1 MKIFGLII
9 ALTLKIEIMKVT
21 IFEPCPANWEKM
33 QIKLDVRHC
42 VQCDKSVVDFTKK
55 SRAEIITYLIEN
67 PNGSVCG
74 RMNQQQF
81 DIKEEDLPELI
92 SILSQPRFRANAF
105 LILAVVCSSLFYSCE
120 SPSTNNKT
128 IEKPK
133 IENQKIESQKSNPIE
148 NISSN
153 DSVKK
158 TKKQHIIPP
167 VELMGEVSILPEPPP
182 AIAGGITYEPLPEIE
197 VVTNPEEVLSYAEVM
212 PEFPGGMPE
221 MVKYLLENMIY
232 PEEMKENG
240 IEGRIFVQFV
250 VTKTGSIQDITIARG
265 IDGLNREAIRLVK
278 QMPNWKPGINNGKVV
293 NVKMVIPIR
302 FSLE

>member
-1 MKIFGLII
+1 
-9 ALTLKIEIMKVT
+9 MKVS

-33 QIKLDVRHC
+33 QIKLNARHC
-42 VQCDKSVVDFTKK
+42 DQCDKSVVDFTKK

-120 SPSTNNKT
+120 TATTGKKT

-133 IENQKIESQKSNPIE
+133 IENQKIESQKSNPVE
-148 NISSN
+148 KISSN

-158 TKKQHIIPP
+158 TKKQRIIPP
-167 VELMGEVSILPEPPP
+167 VELMGEVSILPDPPP
-182 AIAGGITYEPLPEIE
+182 AIAGGITYDPLPEIE

-221 MVKYLLENMIY
+221 MIKFLKENMNY
-232 PEEMKENG
+232 PAEMKENG

-250 VTKTGSIQDITIARG
+250 VTKTGSIQDVTIARG

-278 QMPNWKPGINNGKVV
+278 QMPNWKPGTNYGKQV
-293 NVKMVIPIR
+293 NVKMVVPIL

>member
-1 MKIFGLII
+1 
-9 ALTLKIEIMKVT
+9 MKVA

-42 VQCDKSVVDFTKK
+42 DQCDKSVIDFTKK

-120 SPSTNNKT
+120 TASTGKKT
-128 IEKPK
+128 IGKMK
-133 IENQKIESQKSNPIE
+133 IEKQTINPIE
-148 NISSN
+148 KQKNNPIDNSSID

-158 TKKQHIIPP
+158 TKKQHIIPQ

-232 PEEMKENG
+232 PEDMKENG

-250 VTKTGSIQDITIARG
+250 VTKTGSVEDITIARG

-278 QMPNWKPGINNGKVV
+278 QMPNWSPGKNNGKEV

-302 FSLE
+302 FSLQ

>member
-1 MKIFGLII
+1 
-9 ALTLKIEIMKVT
+9 MKVA

-33 QIKLDVRHC
+33 QIKLNERHC

-120 SPSTNNKT
+120 TASTGKKT
-128 IEKPK
+128 IGKMKIEKQTINPIEKPK
-133 IENQKIESQKSNPIE
+133 INPID
-148 NISSN
+148 NTSID
-153 DSVKK
+153 DSLKK
-158 TKKQHIIPP
+158 RKKQHIIPQ

-197 VVTNPEEVLSYAEVM
+197 VVTNPEEILSYAEVM

-232 PEEMKENG
+232 PEDMKENG

-250 VTKTGSIQDITIARG
+250 VTKTGSVKDVTIARG

-278 QMPNWKPGINNGKVV
+278 QMPNWSPGKNNGKEV

-302 FSLE
+302 FSLQ

>member
-1 MKIFGLII
+1 
-9 ALTLKIEIMKVT
+9 MKVA

-33 QIKLDVRHC
+33 QIKLNARHC
-42 VQCDKSVVDFTKK
+42 DQCDKSVVDFTKK

-120 SPSTNNKT
+120 TASTGKKT
-128 IEKPK
+128 IGKMK
-133 IENQKIESQKSNPIE
+133 IEKQKIEVQKSNPVDK
-148 NISSN
+148 ISSI

-158 TKKQHIIPP
+158 TKKQHIIPQ

-250 VTKTGSIQDITIARG
+250 VTKTGSVKDVTIARG

-278 QMPNWKPGINNGKVV
+278 QMPNWSPGKNNGKEV

-302 FSLE
+302 FSLQ

>member
-1 MKIFGLII
+1 
-9 ALTLKIEIMKVT
+9 MKVA

-33 QIKLDVRHC
+33 QIKLNARHC

>member
-1 MKIFGLII
+1 
-9 ALTLKIEIMKVT
+9 MKVA

-33 QIKLDVRHC
+33 QIKLNERHC

-120 SPSTNNKT
+120 TASTGKKT
-128 IEKPK
+128 IGKMK
-133 IENQKIESQKSNPIE
+133 IEKQKIEVQKSNPVDK
-148 NISSN
+148 ISSI

-158 TKKQHIIPP
+158 TKKQHIIPQ

-250 VTKTGSIQDITIARG
+250 VTKTGSVKDVTIARG

-278 QMPNWKPGINNGKVV
+278 QMPNWSPGKNNGKEV

-302 FSLE
+302 FSLQ

>member
-1 MKIFGLII
+1 
-9 ALTLKIEIMKVT
+9 MKVA

-33 QIKLDVRHC
+33 QIKLDARHC

-120 SPSTNNKT
+120 TPSTNNKT

-133 IENQKIESQKSNPIE
+133 IENQKIESQKSNPVE
-148 NISSN
+148 KISSN
-153 DSVKK
+153 DSLKK
-158 TKKQHIIPP
+158 TKKQYIIPP

-250 VTKTGSIQDITIARG
+250 VTKTGSVEDITIARG

>member
-1 MKIFGLII
+1 
-9 ALTLKIEIMKVT
+9 MKVS
-21 IFEPCPANWEKM
+21 IFEPCPANWEHM
-33 QIKLDVRHC
+33 QIKLHARHC
-42 VQCDKSVVDFTKK
+42 DHCDKSVIDFTQK

-92 SILSQPRFRANAF
+92 AILSQPRFRANAF

-120 SPSTNNKT
+120 TDSNGVKP

-133 IENQKIESQKSNPIE
+133 IEKQTNNPVAKQQNNSVE
-148 NISSN
+148 NTRSN

-158 TKKQHIIPP
+158 TKKQHFIRP
-167 VELMGEVSILPEPPP
+167 VELMGEVSILPEPEPP
-182 AIAGGITYEPLPEIE
+182 ISGGITYEPLPELE
-197 VVTNPEEVLSYAEVM
+197 VATNPEEVLSYAEVM

-221 MVKYLLENMIY
+221 MIKFLQENMIY

-240 IEGRIFVQFV
+240 IEGRIYVQFV
-250 VTKTGSIQDITIARG
+250 VTKTGSIEEVTIAKG
-265 IDGLNREAIRLVK
+265 INGLNREAIRLVK
-278 QMPNWKPGINNGKVV
+278 QMPNWKPGTNYGKQV
-293 NVKMVIPIR
+293 NVKMVIPIL
-302 FSLE
+302 FSLK

>member
-1 MKIFGLII
+1 
-9 ALTLKIEIMKVT
+9 MKVT

-33 QIKLDVRHC
+33 QIKLNARHC
-42 VQCDKSVVDFTKK
+42 DQCDKSVVDFTKK

-120 SPSTNNKT
+120 TDSKDVKT
-128 IEKPK
+128 IGKLK
-133 IENQKIESQKSNPIE
+133 IENQKIEAQKSNPVE
-148 NISSN
+148 NTSSN

-158 TKKQHIIPP
+158 TKKQHIIPQ

-221 MVKYLLENMIY
+221 MVKYLLENMNY

-250 VTKTGSIQDITIARG
+250 ITKTGSIQDITIARG
-265 IDGLNREAIRLVK
+265 IEGLNREAIRLVK

>member
-1 MKIFGLII
+1 
-9 ALTLKIEIMKVT
+9 MKVS

-33 QIKLDVRHC
+33 QIKLNARHC
-42 VQCDKSVVDFTKK
+42 DQCDKSVVDFTKK

-120 SPSTNNKT
+120 TDLKDVKT
-128 IEKPK
+128 IVKLK
-133 IENQKIESQKSNPIE
+133 IENQKIEAQKSNPVE
-148 NISSN
+148 KISSN

-158 TKKQHIIPP
+158 TKKQLIIHQG
-167 VELMGEVSILPEPPP
+167 ELMGEVSILPEPPP

-250 VTKTGSIQDITIARG
+250 VTKTGSVKDVTIARG

-278 QMPNWKPGINNGKVV
+278 QMPNWSPGKNNGKEV

-302 FSLE
+302 FSLQ

>member
-1 MKIFGLII
+1 
-9 ALTLKIEIMKVT
+9 MKVA
-21 IFEPCPANWEKM
+21 IFEPCPANWENM
-33 QIKLDVRHC
+33 QIKLHARHC
-42 VQCDKSVVDFTKK
+42 DQCDKSVVDFTKK

-120 SPSTNNKT
+120 TDSKDVKT

-133 IENQKIESQKSNPIE
+133 IEKQTINPGEKQKINLVE
-148 NISSN
+148 NTSSN
-153 DSVKK
+153 DTVKK
-158 TKKQHIIPP
+158 TKKTHIIAP
-167 VELMGEVSILPEPPP
+167 VELMGEVSILPDPPP
-182 AIAGGITYEPLPEIE
+182 AISGGITYDPLPEIE

-212 PEFPGGMPE
+212 PEFPGGMSE
-221 MVKYLLENMIY
+221 MIKFLKENMNY
-232 PEEMKENG
+232 PSEMKENG
-240 IEGRIFVQFV
+240 IEGRIYVQFV
-250 VTKTGSIQDITIARG
+250 VTKTGSIEDVTIARG

-278 QMPNWKPGINNGKVV
+278 QMPNWQPGINYGKQVK
-293 NVKMVIPIR
+293 VKMVIPIL

>member
-1 MKIFGLII
+1 
-9 ALTLKIEIMKVT
+9 MKVA

-42 VQCDKSVVDFTKK
+42 DQCDKSVVDFTKK

-120 SPSTNNKT
+120 TASTGKKT
-128 IEKPK
+128 IGKMKIEKQTINPIEKPK
-133 IENQKIESQKSNPIE
+133 INPID
-148 NISSN
+148 NTSID
-153 DSVKK
+153 DSLKK
-158 TKKQHIIPP
+158 RKKQHIIPQ

-197 VVTNPEEVLSYAEVM
+197 VVTNPEEILSYAEVM

-250 VTKTGSIQDITIARG
+250 VTKTGSVEDITIARG

>member
-1 MKIFGLII
+1 MKTEKF
-9 ALTLKIEIMKVT
+9 KSMKVS
-21 IFEPCPANWEKM
+21 IFEPCPANWENMK
-33 QIKLDVRHC
+33 IKLHARHC
-42 VQCDKSVVDFTKK
+42 DQCDKSVVDFTKK

-105 LILAVVCSSLFYSCE
+105 LILAVVCSSLFFSCE
-120 SPSTNNKT
+120 TDSKGVKT

-133 IENQKIESQKSNPIE
+133 IEKPKINPVEKQKINPIE
-148 NISSN
+148 NTSSN

-158 TKKQHIIPP
+158 IKKQLIIPQ
-167 VELMGEVSILPEPPP
+167 EKLMGEVSILPEPTP
-182 AIAGGITYEPLPEIE
+182 AIAGGITYDPLPEIE

-221 MVKYLLENMIY
+221 MIKYLLENMIY

-250 VTKTGSIQDITIARG
+250 VTKTGSVENVTIARG

-278 QMPNWKPGINNGKVV
+278 QMPNWKPGINNGKEV
-293 NVKMVIPIR
+293 NVKMIIPIR
-302 FSLE
+302 FSLQ

>member
-1 MKIFGLII
+1 
-9 ALTLKIEIMKVT
+9 MKVS
-21 IFEPCPANWEKM
+21 IFEPCPANWENMK
-33 QIKLDVRHC
+33 IKLHARHC
-42 VQCDKSVVDFTKK
+42 DQCDKSVVDFTKK

-81 DIKEEDLPELI
+81 NIKEEDLPELI

-105 LILAVVCSSLFYSCE
+105 LILAVVCSSLFFSCE
-120 SPSTNNKT
+120 TDSKGVKT

-133 IENQKIESQKSNPIE
+133 IEKPKINPVEKQKINPIE
-148 NISSN
+148 NTSSN

-158 TKKQHIIPP
+158 IKKQYIIPP
-167 VELMGEVSILPEPPP
+167 AEIMGEVSILPDPSP
-182 AIAGGITYEPLPEIE
+182 AIAGGITYDPLPEIE

-221 MVKYLLENMIY
+221 MIKYLLENMIY

-250 VTKTGSIQDITIARG
+250 VTKTGSVENVTIARG

-278 QMPNWKPGINNGKVV
+278 QMPNWKPGINNGKQV
-293 NVKMVIPIR
+293 NVKMIIPIR
-302 FSLE
+302 FSLQ

>member
-1 MKIFGLII
+1 
-9 ALTLKIEIMKVT
+9 MKVS

-33 QIKLDVRHC
+33 QIKLNARHC

-120 SPSTNNKT
+120 TATTGKKT

-133 IENQKIESQKSNPIE
+133 IEKQTINPIE
-148 NISSN
+148 KPKINPIDNTSID
-153 DSVKK
+153 DSLKK
-158 TKKQHIIPP
+158 RKKQHIIPQ

-197 VVTNPEEVLSYAEVM
+197 VVTNPEEILSYAEVM

-250 VTKTGSIQDITIARG
+250 VTKTGSVKDVTIARG

-278 QMPNWKPGINNGKVV
+278 QMPNWSPGKNNGKEV

-302 FSLE
+302 FSLQ

>member
-1 MKIFGLII
+1 
-9 ALTLKIEIMKVT
+9 MKVA

-33 QIKLDVRHC
+33 QIKLNERHC
-42 VQCDKSVVDFTKK
+42 DQCDKSVVDFTKK

-120 SPSTNNKT
+120 TASTGKKT
-128 IEKPK
+128 IGKMK
-133 IENQKIESQKSNPIE
+133 IEKQTIESQKYNPIE
-148 NISSN
+148 NLSSN
-153 DSVKK
+153 DSLKK
-158 TKKQHIIPP
+158 RKKQHIIPQ

-250 VTKTGSIQDITIARG
+250 VTKTGSVEDVTIARG

-278 QMPNWKPGINNGKVV
+278 QMPNWSPGKNNGKEV

-302 FSLE
+302 FSLQ

>member
-1 MKIFGLII
+1 MKTEKF
-9 ALTLKIEIMKVT
+9 KSMKVS
-21 IFEPCPANWEKM
+21 IFEPCPANWENM
-33 QIKLDVRHC
+33 QIKLHARHC
-42 VQCDKSVVDFTKK
+42 DQCDKSVVDFTKK

-105 LILAVVCSSLFYSCE
+105 LILVVVCSSLFYSCE
-120 SPSTNNKT
+120 TDSKGVKT

-133 IENQKIESQKSNPIE
+133 IEKQKINPIE
-148 NISSN
+148 NSSSN

-158 TKKQHIIPP
+158 IKKQHIIPP

-182 AIAGGITYEPLPEIE
+182 AIAGGITYDPLPEIE

-250 VTKTGSIQDITIARG
+250 VTKTGSVEDITIARG

-278 QMPNWKPGINNGKVV
+278 QMPNWKPGINNGKQV
-293 NVKMVIPIR
+293 NVKMLIPIR

>member
-1 MKIFGLII
+1 
-9 ALTLKIEIMKVT
+9 MKVA
-21 IFEPCPANWEKM
+21 IFEPCPANWENMK
-33 QIKLDVRHC
+33 IKLHARHC
-42 VQCDKSVVDFTKK
+42 DQCDKSVVDFTKK

-74 RMNQQQF
+74 RINQQQF

-105 LILAVVCSSLFYSCE
+105 LILAVVCSSFFFSCE
-120 SPSTNNKT
+120 TDSKGVKT

-133 IENQKIESQKSNPIE
+133 MEKQKINPIE
-148 NISSN
+148 NTSSN

-158 TKKQHIIPP
+158 TKKQYIIPP

-182 AIAGGITYEPLPEIE
+182 AIAGGITYDPLPEIE

-250 VTKTGSIQDITIARG
+250 VTKTGSVENVTIARG

-278 QMPNWKPGINNGKVV
+278 QMPNWKPGINNGKQV
-293 NVKMVIPIR
+293 NVKMLIPIR

>member
-1 MKIFGLII
+1 
-9 ALTLKIEIMKVT
+9 MKVA
-21 IFEPCPANWEKM
+21 IFEPCPANWENMK
-33 QIKLDVRHC
+33 IKLHARHC
-42 VQCDKSVVDFTKK
+42 DQCDKSVVDFTKK

-105 LILAVVCSSLFYSCE
+105 LILAVVCSSLFFSCE
-120 SPSTNNKT
+120 TDSKGVKT

-133 IENQKIESQKSNPIE
+133 IEKQKINPIE
-148 NISSN
+148 NTSSN

-158 TKKQHIIPP
+158 IKKQLIIPQ
-167 VELMGEVSILPEPPP
+167 EKLMGEVSILPEPPP
-182 AIAGGITYEPLPEIE
+182 AIAGGITYDPLPEIE

-250 VTKTGSIQDITIARG
+250 VTKTGSVENVTIARG

-278 QMPNWKPGINNGKVV
+278 QMPNWKPGINNGKQV
-293 NVKMVIPIR
+293 NVKMLIPIR
-302 FSLE
+302 FSLQ

>member
-1 MKIFGLII
+1 
-9 ALTLKIEIMKVT
+9 MKVA

-120 SPSTNNKT
+120 TASTGKKT
-128 IEKPK
+128 IGKMKIEKQTINPIEKPK
-133 IENQKIESQKSNPIE
+133 INPID
-148 NISSN
+148 NTSID
-153 DSVKK
+153 DSLKK
-158 TKKQHIIPP
+158 RKKQHIIPP

-250 VTKTGSIQDITIARG
+250 VTKTGSVKDVTIARG

-278 QMPNWKPGINNGKVV
+278 QMPNWSPGKNNGKEV

-302 FSLE
+302 FSLQ

>member
-1 MKIFGLII
+1 M
-9 ALTLKIEIMKVT
+9 
-21 IFEPCPANWEKM
+21 
-33 QIKLDVRHC
+33 
-42 VQCDKSVVDFTKK
+42 VDFTKK

-105 LILAVVCSSLFYSCE
+105 LILAVVCSSLFYSCKTD
-120 SPSTNNKT
+120 SKDVKT
-128 IEKPK
+128 IGKLK
-133 IENQKIESQKSNPIE
+133 IENQKIEAQKSNPVE
-148 NISSN
+148 KISSI

-167 VELMGEVSILPEPPP
+167 VELMGEVSILPEPEPP
-182 AIAGGITYEPLPEIE
+182 ITGGITYDPLPEIE
-197 VVTNPEEVLSYAEVM
+197 VVTNPEEDLPFAEVM

-221 MVKYLLENMIY
+221 MIKFLLENMNY

-250 VTKTGSIQDITIARG
+250 VTKTGNVEDVTIARG

-278 QMPNWKPGINNGKVV
+278 QMPNWKPGINNGKEV

>member
-1 MKIFGLII
+1 MNVSI
-9 ALTLKIEIMKVT
+9 V
-21 IFEPCPANWEKM
+21 EPCPANWEHM
-33 QIKLDVRHC
+33 QIKLHARHC
-42 VQCDKSVVDFTKK
+42 DQCDKSVIDFTQK

-92 SILSQPRFRANAF
+92 AILSQPRFRANAF

-120 SPSTNNKT
+120 TDSNGVKP

-133 IENQKIESQKSNPIE
+133 IERQTIDPVEKQKNNSVE
-148 NISSN
+148 NTRSN

-158 TKKQHIIPP
+158 NKKQHFIRP
-167 VELMGEVSILPEPPP
+167 VELTGEVSIIPEPEPP
-182 AIAGGITYEPLPEIE
+182 ISGGITYEPLPELE
-197 VVTNPEEVLSYAEVM
+197 VATNPEEVLSYAEVM

-221 MVKYLLENMIY
+221 MIKFLQENMIY

-240 IEGRIFVQFV
+240 IEGRIYVQFV
-250 VTKTGSIQDITIARG
+250 VTKTGSIEEVTIAKG
-265 IDGLNREAIRLVK
+265 INGLNREAIRLVK
-278 QMPNWKPGINNGKVV
+278 QMPNWKPGTNYGKQV
-293 NVKMVIPIR
+293 NVKMVIPIL
-302 FSLE
+302 FSLK

>member
-1 MKIFGLII
+1 
-9 ALTLKIEIMKVT
+9 MKVS
-21 IFEPCPANWEKM
+21 IFEPCPANWENMK
-33 QIKLDVRHC
+33 IKLHARHC
-42 VQCDKSVVDFTKK
+42 DQCDKSVVDFTKK

-105 LILAVVCSSLFYSCE
+105 LILAVVCSSLFFSCE
-120 SPSTNNKT
+120 TDSKGVKT

-133 IENQKIESQKSNPIE
+133 INPVEKQKINPIE
-148 NISSN
+148 NTSSN

-158 TKKQHIIPP
+158 IKKQLIIPQ
-167 VELMGEVSILPEPPP
+167 EKLMGEVSILPEPPP
-182 AIAGGITYEPLPEIE
+182 AIAGGITYDPLPEIE

-250 VTKTGSIQDITIARG
+250 VTKIGSVENVTIARG

-278 QMPNWKPGINNGKVV
+278 QMPNWKPGINNGKEV

>member
-33 QIKLDVRHC
+33 QIKLDARHC

-120 SPSTNNKT
+120 SPSANNKT

-221 MVKYLLENMIY
+221 MIKFLLENMNY

-265 IDGLNREAIRLVK
+265 IEGLNREAIRLVK

>member
-1 MKIFGLII
+1 
-9 ALTLKIEIMKVT
+9 MKVA

-42 VQCDKSVVDFTKK
+42 DQCDKSVVDFTKK

-120 SPSTNNKT
+120 TASTGKKT
-128 IEKPK
+128 IGKMK
-133 IENQKIESQKSNPIE
+133 IEKQKIEVQKSNPVDK
-148 NISSN
+148 ISSI

-158 TKKQHIIPP
+158 TKKQHIIPQ

-250 VTKTGSIQDITIARG
+250 VTKTGSVKDVTIARG

-278 QMPNWKPGINNGKVV
+278 QMPNWSPGKNNGKEV

-302 FSLE
+302 FSLQ

>member
-1 MKIFGLII
+1 
-9 ALTLKIEIMKVT
+9 MKVA

-33 QIKLDVRHC
+33 QIKLDARHC

-120 SPSTNNKT
+120 TATTGKKS

-133 IENQKIESQKSNPIE
+133 IEKQKIESKKNNPID
-148 NISSN
+148 ITSSN

-158 TKKQHIIPP
+158 IKKQHIIPP

-212 PEFPGGMPE
+212 PEFPGGMSE
-221 MVKYLLENMIY
+221 MVKFLHENLIY
-232 PEEMKENG
+232 PTEMKENG

-250 VTKTGSIQDITIARG
+250 VTKTGNIQDISIARG

-278 QMPNWKPGINNGKVV
+278 QMPNWKPGINNGKEV

-302 FSLE
+302 FSLK

>member
-1 MKIFGLII
+1 
-9 ALTLKIEIMKVT
+9 MKVA

-120 SPSTNNKT
+120 TASTGKKT
-128 IEKPK
+128 IGKMK
-133 IENQKIESQKSNPIE
+133 IEKQTIETQKSNPIE

-153 DSVKK
+153 DSLKK
-158 TKKQHIIPP
+158 RKKQHIIPQ
-167 VELMGEVSILPEPPP
+167 VELMGEVSILSEPPP
-182 AIAGGITYEPLPEIE
+182 AIAGGITYDPLPEIE

-250 VTKTGSIQDITIARG
+250 VTKTGSVKDVTIARG

-278 QMPNWKPGINNGKVV
+278 QMPNWSPGKNNGKEV

-302 FSLE
+302 FSLQ

>member
-1 MKIFGLII
+1 MIIFGLII
-9 ALTLKIEIMKVT
+9 AETLEIKSMKVA
-21 IFEPCPANWEKM
+21 IFEPCPANWENM
-33 QIKLDVRHC
+33 QIKLNARHC
-42 VQCDKSVVDFTKK
+42 DQCDKSVVDFTKK

-120 SPSTNNKT
+120 TPSTNNKT
-128 IEKPK
+128 IENPK
-133 IENQKIESQKSNPIE
+133 IENQKIESQKSYPIE

-221 MVKYLLENMIY
+221 MVKFLKENMNY

-240 IEGRIFVQFV
+240 IQGRIFVQFV
-250 VTKTGSIQDITIARG
+250 VTKTGSIQDVTIARG

-278 QMPNWKPGINNGKVV
+278 QMPNWKPGTNYGKQV
-293 NVKMVIPIR
+293 NVKMVVPIL
-302 FSLE
+302 FSLQ

>member
-1 MKIFGLII
+1 
-9 ALTLKIEIMKVT
+9 MKVA

-33 QIKLDVRHC
+33 QIKLDARHC
-42 VQCDKSVVDFTKK
+42 DQCDKSVIDFTKK

-105 LILAVVCSSLFYSCE
+105 LILAGVCSSLFYSCE
-120 SPSTNNKT
+120 TASTGKKT
-128 IEKPK
+128 IGKMKIEKQTINPIEKPK
-133 IENQKIESQKSNPIE
+133 INPID
-148 NISSN
+148 NISID
-153 DSVKK
+153 DSLKK
-158 TKKQHIIPP
+158 RKKQHIIPQ

-250 VTKTGSIQDITIARG
+250 VTKTGSVKDVTIARG

-278 QMPNWKPGINNGKVV
+278 QMPNWSPGKNNGKEV

-302 FSLE
+302 FSLQ

>member
-1 MKIFGLII
+1 
-9 ALTLKIEIMKVT
+9 MKVS
-21 IFEPCPANWEKM
+21 IVEPCPANWENM
-33 QIKLDVRHC
+33 QIKLHARHC
-42 VQCDKSVVDFTKK
+42 DQCDKSVIDFTQK

-92 SILSQPRFRANAF
+92 AILSQQRFRANAF

-120 SPSTNNKT
+120 TDSNGVKP

-133 IENQKIESQKSNPIE
+133 IERQTIDPVAKQKNNSVE
-148 NISSN
+148 NTRSN

-158 TKKQHIIPP
+158 NKKKHFIRP
-167 VELMGEVSILPEPPP
+167 VELTGEVSIIPEPEPP
-182 AIAGGITYEPLPEIE
+182 ISGGITYEPLPELE
-197 VVTNPEEVLSYAEVM
+197 VATNPEEVLSYAEVM

-221 MVKYLLENMIY
+221 MIKFLQENMIY

-240 IEGRIFVQFV
+240 IEGRIYVQFV
-250 VTKTGSIQDITIARG
+250 VTKTGSIEEVTIAKG
-265 IDGLNREAIRLVK
+265 INGLNHEAIRLVK
-278 QMPNWKPGINNGKVV
+278 QMPNWKPGTNYAKQV
-293 NVKMVIPIR
+293 NVKMVIPIL
-302 FSLE
+302 FSLK

>member
-1 MKIFGLII
+1 
-9 ALTLKIEIMKVT
+9 MKVS

-33 QIKLDVRHC
+33 QIKLNARHC
-42 VQCDKSVVDFTKK
+42 AQCDKSVVDFTKK

-120 SPSTNNKT
+120 TASTGKKT
-128 IEKPK
+128 IGKMK
-133 IENQKIESQKSNPIE
+133 IEKQTIESQKSNPIE
-148 NISSN
+148 NLSSN
-153 DSVKK
+153 DNLKK
-158 TKKQHIIPP
+158 RKKQHIIPQ

-197 VVTNPEEVLSYAEVM
+197 VVTNPEEILSYAEVM

-250 VTKTGSIQDITIARG
+250 VTKTGSVEDITIARG

-278 QMPNWKPGINNGKVV
+278 QMPNWSPGKNNGKEV

-302 FSLE
+302 FSLQ

>member
-1 MKIFGLII
+1 
-9 ALTLKIEIMKVT
+9 MKVA
-21 IFEPCPANWEKM
+21 ISEPCPANWEKM
-33 QIKLDVRHC
+33 QIKLDARHC
-42 VQCDKSVVDFTKK
+42 VQCDKSVIDFTKK

-120 SPSTNNKT
+120 SATTGKKT

-133 IENQKIESQKSNPIE
+133 IEKQTINPIE
-148 NISSN
+148 KQKINPIDNSSID

-158 TKKQHIIPP
+158 TKKQHIIPQ

-250 VTKTGSIQDITIARG
+250 VTKTGSVKDVTIARG

-278 QMPNWKPGINNGKVV
+278 QMPNWSPGKNNGKEV

-302 FSLE
+302 FSLQ